1 MSLNRDCT
9 VLFGFSNFFLE
20 DDLIRNNCLLLRR
33 KSILKDMPIVVKD
46 KVLDEDLVQKESSV
60 LENDSEEGSSW
71 CQPVYFNYKCY
82 SASFLS
88 RARLAGL
95 PKKVGPGTCSSH
107 VFTNPEFLFVI
118 LSSIFLLFFSKNDNY
133 IGVFVSEMKVHLE
146 DIKTNHKFHGI
157 QVSYIQDL

>member
-1 MSLNRDCT
+1 MFARSSFEQFKVFLNLASADCFKAEWT
-9 VLFGFSNFFLE
+9 FFLE
-20 DDLIRNNCLLLRR
+20 ESLIRKNCLLIRR
-33 KSILKDMPIVVKD
+33 KAILKDMPILVKD
-46 KVLDEDLVQKESSV
+46 KPLDEDLVQKESSV
-60 LENDSEEGSSW
+60 VEKNDTTEEGSSW

-118 LSSIFLLFFSKNDNY
+118 VSLIFWGFFLVK
-133 IGVFVSEMKVHLE
+133 ITIILA
-146 DIKTNHKFHGI
+146 FHT
-157 QVSYIQDL
+157 QF